1 MNTPKGR
8 FPSAGIYFEG
18 GKTAYPFDW
27 CSTGRPASSRGKSA
41 QVSFAAATAFTG
53 VSLHHPCQDLE
64 RTQEVKV
71 QVAIDACGGLSG
83 RTKDAALRRIEAASL
98 LRLPCGRRR
107 GPPAD

>member
-41 QVSFAAATAFTG
+41 QVSFGAANESG
-53 VSLHHPCQDLE
+53 V
-64 RTQEVKV
+64 
-71 QVAIDACGGLSG
+71 ALS
-83 RTKDAALRRIEAASL
+83 D
-98 LRLPCGRRR
+98 
-107 GPPAD
+107 